1 MNFASV
7 SSRAVLSWD
16 ESFYFQVFRVSRS
29 RFLLLTR
36 GGFDRVASALLGL
49 IGALV
54 FAAFVSIAPAQAAA
68 PNCPPGAC
76 VDVEKAATLKAALK
90 REMARA
96 GVPPRLTAMVDD
108 LPDCEDCIRAS
119 RLSIVSVYDRAV
131 GNEILRVSGDLGD
144 GYDYSES
151 GSSTY
156 IQAPWSPNSERIAR
170 ANLASGRSKAL
181 HFTLLSGPCIC
192 CPENEDEARNWKAG
206 GGALRTSV
214 TLFNNENVSSILT
227 AEQLGP
233 LPRDLYELDPSLTR
247 QALDG
252 PAGVSELLPVTFPS
266 LERYVSVICPQCRA
280 MAAERNALVARY
292 NDQREQAA
300 SQHYEGKRLLELHI
314 AREAETRRIRALIA
328 PPDIANPDAYVDQRN
343 AAREREDARLLRQA
357 NAQFASSRALL
368 AKMVTLKQ
376 QIDAFDQPLLECDQ
390 QPCADAN
397 VAIDDVIEPTE
408 TVDAADRVSQT
419 FAAFAGLAF
428 KSSQMS
434 SDMDYISGSEHADG
448 DAAVSSAA
456 FSFGLMA
463 YPFAGIPIYLSA
475 EGMVFAGNDGRFYSV
490 NLHPGPEDDTT
501 AEGRAVWAGR
511 VSVGVTVPIEG
522 GCISRSACF
531 LVDVDGGVVLEHL
544 ETTFVTDE
552 TGGGGERNSFT
563 FNHTQWGVS
572 VGAALSMPLCAL
584 IDIQCGAAIAPY
596 GRVTWFPDA
605 EESFRRTTAT
615 YNLDYEGGFDI
626 DTQMEAGLRLILPF
640 GPAR

>member
-1 MNFASV
+1 MLLKNRMLDRLA
-7 SSRAVLSWD
+7 RAVFACAGVLVLAAWLSM
-16 ESFYFQVFRVSRS
+16 V
-29 RFLLLTR
+29 
-36 GGFDRVASALLGL
+36 
-49 IGALV
+49 
-54 FAAFVSIAPAQAAA
+54 PAQAAA
-68 PNCPPGAC
+68 PDCPPGAC
-76 VDVEKAATLKAALK
+76 VDLEKAASLKAALK
-90 REMARA
+90 RRMASA

-108 LPDCEDCIRAS
+108 LPNCEDCIRAS

-131 GNEILRVSGDLGD
+131 GDEILRVSGDLGE
-144 GYDYSES
+144 GYDFSRS
-151 GSSTY
+151 GDTTY
-156 IQAPWSPNSERIAR
+156 IQAPWSPNTERIAR

-181 HFTLLSGPCIC
+181 HITLLAGPCIC
-192 CPENEDEARNWKAG
+192 CPDNEAEVRNWKAG
-206 GGALRTSV
+206 GGAVRTSV

-233 LPRDLYELDPSLTR
+233 LPRDLYELDPTLTR
-247 QALDG
+247 QAIDG
-252 PAGVSELLPVTFPS
+252 SAKVSDLLPVTFPS
-266 LERYVSVICPQCRA
+266 LERDVSVICPQCRA
-280 MAAERNALVARY
+280 LAARRNALVAQY
-292 NDQREQAA
+292 NELREQAA
-300 SQHYEGKRLLELHI
+300 SLHYDGDRLLKRHI

-328 PPDIANPDAYVDQRN
+328 PPDIADPDAFVDARN
-343 AAREREDARLLRQA
+343 AAREREDARLLREA

-368 AKMVTLKQ
+368 ARMASLKQ
-376 QIDAFDQPLLECDQ
+376 QIDAFDQPLLECDR
-390 QPCADAN
+390 QPCANAN
-397 VAIDDVIEPTE
+397 VAIDDAVEPPE
-408 TVDAADRVSQT
+408 TLVAADRVSQT

-463 YPFAGIPIYLSA
+463 YPFAGLPVYLSA

-531 LVDVDGGVVLEHL
+531 LVDVDGGLVLERL

-563 FNHTQWGVS
+563 FDHTQWGVS

-605 EESFRRTTAT
+605 EEAFRRTTAT
-615 YNLDYEGGFDI
+615 YNLEYEGGFDI